1 MAIEAPHTRRGPQRR
16 SRRVRNPRG
25 DRPPHDRSRHRKTD
39 MTTRT
44 YWDRIA
50 PRYARRPVAD
60 PAAYDAKLARV
71 RALLRARDRMLEI
84 GCGTGSTALTLA
96 PAVSEIVATDLSEGM
111 IAIAEGK
118 RADAEISNVRFLRA
132 GAGDILP
139 GAPFDVIAAFSLLHL
154 VEDVPAVLDAVHDA
168 VETRR
173 PVPVEDR
180 LPRRCQCGAAPV
192 RPHPRPGRDRAARDG
207 PEQVRAAPRAGPRGV
222 RPRGKPVLRE
232 RGG

>member
-1 MAIEAPHTRRGPQRR
+1 
-16 SRRVRNPRG
+16 
-25 DRPPHDRSRHRKTD
+25 

-154 VEDVPAVLDAVHDA
+154 VEDVPAVLDAVRAQLKPGGLFLSKTVCLGDA
-168 VETRR
+168 NAAL
-173 PVPVEDR
+173 R
-180 LPRRCQCGAAPV
+180 LFVRILGLVGIAPRVTVLSKSELRHAL
-192 RPHPRPGRDRAARDG
+192 
-207 PEQVRAAPRAGPRGV
+207 VRAGFDLVESRFFGKGRLNPFIVAQ
-222 RPRGKPVLRE
+222 RPA
-232 RGG
+232 